1 MPKACSISL
10 MKGFLK
16 SLSYALDGLRSAL
29 KTERNLRIH
38 IIAMCLAVAL
48 GFYLGLSLTEWGFVI
63 FAIGFVLVAELFNT
77 AMERLGDEAANGKR
91 KQVIKKAK
99 DIAAAAVL
107 LSAVTALIIGILF
120 LIVPL
125 VWRGG
130 E

>member
-1 MPKACSISL
+1 MLKACSIPL
-10 MKGFLK
+10 MKSFVK
-16 SLSYALDGLRSAL
+16 SLSYALEGLRSAL

-48 GFYLGLSLTEWGFVI
+48 GFYLGLSQIEWGFVI

-77 AMERLGDEAANGKR
+77 AMERLGDETANGKQ
-91 KQVIKKAK
+91 KQTIKRAK
-99 DIAAAAVL
+99 DTAAAAVL

-125 VWRGG
+125 VQRF
-130 E
+130 